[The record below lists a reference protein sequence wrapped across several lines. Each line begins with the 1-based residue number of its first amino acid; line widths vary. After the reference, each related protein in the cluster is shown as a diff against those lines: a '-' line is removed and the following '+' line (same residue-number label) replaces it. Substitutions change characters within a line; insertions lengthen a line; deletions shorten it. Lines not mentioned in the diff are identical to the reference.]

1 MPLARIMGCSIT
13 ANDKDQVSDFE
24 HRVVLTDATGDA
36 ELVVCYGAE
45 LGHGL
50 LSKLICSVRPATLI
64 LLMLPKSG
72 VFEHKHYIPRKLKG
86 VHREQ
91 FHNCI
96 KPLARQA

>member
-1 MPLARIMGCSIT
+1 MLEV
-13 ANDKDQVSDFE
+13 ANLIL
-24 HRVVLTDATGDA
+24 VVGGDA

-50 LSKLICSVRPATLI
+50 LSKLICSVRPATLT

-72 VFEHKHYIPRKLKG
+72 VLGHKHYIPRKLKG
-86 VHREQ
+86 VHRGQ